1 MTTRIYTVVD
11 KTTKTPRLVRAG
23 HPATALRHVAAD
35 AFDVRVATQDDLV
48 AGFESGVKVETI
60 AAEQAELPTT

>member
-1 MTTRIYTVVD
+1 MTTRIYAIAD
-11 KTTKTPRLVRAG
+11 KTTKKTRLVRAG

-48 AGFESGVKVETI
+48 AGFEAGVKVEDI
-60 AAEQAELPTT
+60 KAEQAELPAT